1 MAIYLVDSETKSF
14 LITGE
19 YKNYQRLGVKKN
31 GHGLLK
37 KCFKGIKTTCTN
49 SGLVF

>member
-19 YKNYQRLGVKKN
+19 YKNYQRLGVQKN

-37 KCFKGIKTTCTN
+37 NVLRG
-49 SGLVF
+49 

>member
-19 YKNYQRLGVKKN
+19 YKNYQRLGVPKKWPWFT
-31 GHGLLK
+31 K
-37 KCFKGIKTTCTN
+37 KMF
-49 SGLVF
+49 